1 MSVNKLDLII
11 ERLDKIIE
19 ILEGKKNSEP
29 IITFS
34 KANKNADD
42 SFIKERQKEI
52 FDNFMEDLGKELF
65 KWRKQD

>member
-1 MSVNKLDLII
+1 MSINRLDLII
-11 ERLDKIIE
+11 ERLDKVIE

-42 SFIKERQKEI
+42 SFIIERQKEI
-52 FDNFMEDLGKELF
+52 FQELDE
-65 KWRKQD
+65 KR

>member
-1 MSVNKLDLII
+1 MSINKLDLII
-11 ERLDKIIE
+11 ERLDKVIE

-34 KANKNADD
+34 KANSKADD

-52 FDNFMEDLGKELF
+52 FISLDNKE
-65 KWRKQD
+65 

>member
-1 MSVNKLDLII
+1 MTINRLDLII

-19 ILEGKKNSEP
+19 VLEVKKNIEP

-42 SFIKERQKEI
+42 RFIKEREKEI
-52 FDNFMEDLGKELF
+52 FNSLDNKE
-65 KWRKQD
+65 